1 MQTQLDEEAVL
12 HEAISDEFDPEV
24 LLETDETLSY
34 CRPGVSQEVVRK
46 LRRGDWIVQAQI
58 DLHGMRR
65 EEAREALAE
74 FIRESVKRGLRCLRV
89 IHGKGLGSIGKEP
102 VLKGKVR
109 AWLVQ
114 KSEVIAFCQARP
126 HDGGAGAVVVLLQP
140 GAAPA
145 HTRSLTESPVIHP
158 RLTLALTIMEA
169 LAIFAYAHFRVSSK
183 PKTRRLDAVGT
194 FLVAIATAF
203 GGGTLRDVLLER
215 RPFYWVEHQ
224 DYLIAIFVMS
234 LFAPTLLKMTSRLL
248 SERVL
253 LVADAV
259 GLGLFSI
266 AGTSIAHDAQMP
278 WFTVG
283 HDGRA
288 DRRVRRRDPRRAVQR
303 SAADPARLAALRDV
317 RVCGLLAVRAAGL
330 RELRHGV

>member
-1 MQTQLDEEAVL
+1 MPKNLPHPNEPKRPQAAARPAPAPAAPAAVPKPDRTTGLAGLGALREALKGDAEQREREQAAARAAQREAAADANLFRHEIGEVAPLVAAPRATLTRNPPPPLPVQTLLDEEAVL

-34 CRPGVSQEVVRK
+34 CRPGVSRDVVRK

-74 FIRESVKRGLRCLRV
+74 FIRESVRRGLRCLRV

-140 GAAPA
+140 GA
-145 HTRSLTESPVIHP
+145 
-158 RLTLALTIMEA
+158 
-169 LAIFAYAHFRVSSK
+169 
-183 PKTRRLDAVGT
+183 
-194 FLVAIATAF
+194 
-203 GGGTLRDVLLER
+203 
-215 RPFYWVEHQ
+215 
-224 DYLIAIFVMS
+224 
-234 LFAPTLLKMTSRLL
+234 
-248 SERVL
+248 
-253 LVADAV
+253 
-259 GLGLFSI
+259 
-266 AGTSIAHDAQMP
+266 
-278 WFTVG
+278 
-283 HDGRA
+283 
-288 DRRVRRRDPRRAVQR
+288 
-303 SAADPARLAALRDV
+303 
-317 RVCGLLAVRAAGL
+317 LLA
-330 RELRHGV
+330 HGVQAKG

>member
-1 MQTQLDEEAVL
+1 MAKNHPHPSDPKRPRAAAKPAPEPAARAAQPKLDRAEGLAGLGALRDALKVDTQRRERERTAAAAAQREAAADADLFRREIGAVAPLATPPRAPLPRNPPPPLPVQTRLDEEAVL

-46 LRRGDWIVQAQI
+46 LRRGAWIVQAQI

-140 GAAPA
+140 GALP
-145 HTRSLTESPVIHP
+145 TPP
-158 RLTLALTIMEA
+158 
-169 LAIFAYAHFRVSSK
+169 K
-183 PKTRRLDAVGT
+183 P
-194 FLVAIATAF
+194 
-203 GGGTLRDVLLER
+203 
-215 RPFYWVEHQ
+215 
-224 DYLIAIFVMS
+224 
-234 LFAPTLLKMTSRLL
+234 
-248 SERVL
+248 
-253 LVADAV
+253 
-259 GLGLFSI
+259 
-266 AGTSIAHDAQMP
+266 
-278 WFTVG
+278 
-283 HDGRA
+283 
-288 DRRVRRRDPRRAVQR
+288 
-303 SAADPARLAALRDV
+303 
-317 RVCGLLAVRAAGL
+317 
-330 RELRHGV
+330 